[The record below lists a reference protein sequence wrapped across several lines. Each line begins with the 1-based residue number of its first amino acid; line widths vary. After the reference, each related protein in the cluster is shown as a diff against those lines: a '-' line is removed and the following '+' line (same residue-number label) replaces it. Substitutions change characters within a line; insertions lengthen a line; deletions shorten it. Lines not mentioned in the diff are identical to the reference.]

1 MSETEELKIKI
12 TTLLE
17 ATCQIL
23 TLQTATN
30 M

>member
-1 MSETEELKIKI
+1 MSETEEIKIKV
-12 TTLLE
+12 TTLLK

-23 TLQTATN
+23 ILQTATA

>member
-12 TTLLE
+12 ATLLK

-23 TLQTATN
+23 ILQTATT